1 MSVASARTRP
11 RPVRAINARQRD
23 SAAKLAAVTKALKVL
38 GRSGVPITRTH
49 VAQLAG
55 VSRSFTY
62 ENEHAR
68 TMITAAQ
75 TRSQAHANEHIAAIS
90 DQQEASWRER
100 ALNAE
105 HHARELRAELITQ
118 RRLVSDLTGQLREA
132 DGTWI
137 QHDRDRLRRENDT
150 LLLERNQ
157 LILECAE
164 RQRKLDGARANVSRL
179 NEQRV
184 TMLFPNGPGPTSP
197 ADATCKA
204 PVLTRGP

>member
-1 MSVASARTRP
+1 MSVVSAPARP
-11 RPVRAINARQRD
+11 RPVRAIDARQRD
-23 SAAKLAAVTKALKVL
+23 SAAKLAAVTKALNVL
-38 GRSGVPITRTH
+38 GRHGVPITSTQ
-49 VAQLAG
+49 VARLAG

-62 ENEHAR
+62 ENEQAQAK
-68 TMITAAQ
+68 ITAAQ
-75 TRSQAHANEHIAAIS
+75 TRSQADANEHIAAIS

-105 HHARELRAELITQ
+105 HHARELRGELITQ
-118 RRLVSDLTGQLREA
+118 RRLVSDLTGQLKEP

-137 QHDRDRLRRENDT
+137 QQDRDRLRGENDT
-150 LLLERNQ
+150 LLLERNR

-197 ADATCKA
+197 PDATRKA
-204 PVLTRGP
+204 PPPRS